1 MHNLNSTARLPM
13 LGANMWDLLFSK
25 VGLIAISAI
34 ALFIASPTFRCV
46 VLAILFGDLF
56 FGDDCE

>member
-1 MHNLNSTARLPM
+1 
-13 LGANMWDLLFSK
+13 MWDLLFSK

-34 ALFIASPTFRCV
+34 VLFIASPTFRCV
-46 VLAILFGDLF
+46 VLAILLGDLF